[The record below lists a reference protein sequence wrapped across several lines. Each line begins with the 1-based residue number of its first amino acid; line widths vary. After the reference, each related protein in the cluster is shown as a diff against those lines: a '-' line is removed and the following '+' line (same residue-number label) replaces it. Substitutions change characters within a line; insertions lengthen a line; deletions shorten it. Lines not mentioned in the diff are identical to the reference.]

1 MSIAGGLLIVSAVV
15 VRFYLPASKVLKARA
30 GVASTAVSGHIAE
43 TIQGVAVVQAF
54 KAEDRYTSMN
64 ESKLLEMQSAAFT
77 LETLQMW
84 LSVRQVC
91 CHMLTYAGI
100 CCCMLTYADV
110 C

>member
-1 MSIAGGLLIVSAVV
+1 MV
-15 VRFYLPASKVLKARA
+15 VRYYLPASYVLKARA
-30 GVASTAVSGHIAE
+30 GAAQTAVYGHIAE

-54 KAEDRYTSMN
+54 KAEERYTNMN

-91 CHMLTYAGI
+91 RR
-100 CCCMLTYADV
+100 MLTYADL

>member
-54 KAEDRYTSMN
+54 KAEERYTSMN
-64 ESKLLEMQSAAFT
+64 EAKLLEMQSAAFT

-84 LSVRQVC
+84 LSVRQVLS
-91 CHMLTYAGI
+91 H
-100 CCCMLTYADV
+100 ADV
-110 C
+110 CWHMLLYAGVR